1 MVLLV
6 LGLILFLGIH
16 AVSIVARPS
25 RDRMV
30 ASMGANGWRG
40 VYSLISAI
48 GLGLI
53 IWSWGD
59 ARAAAPLIY
68 EPPVWMKHLVALLML
83 FAAIAIAVYM
93 VPAGRL
99 KPVLKHPM
107 LLSVKIWAFAHLLA
121 NGDLA
126 SLQLTAQHGHLLFQ
140 RVQAIPVIRP
150 IPGRELFQNCS
161 HGILTQLLV
170 GNQHIHSSPTFTK
183 SIREESSFRAF
194 RPEKGYSFGSA
205 S

>member
-1 MVLLV
+1 MVLFV
-6 LGLILFLGIH
+6 IGLLLFLGIH
-16 AVSIVARPS
+16 AVSIVARPQ

-30 ASMGANGWRG
+30 EAMGANGWRG
-40 VYSLISAI
+40 VYSLIAAI

-53 IWSWGD
+53 IWNWGD
-59 ARAAAPLIY
+59 ARAAAPFLY

-83 FAAIAIAVYM
+83 FSAIAMAVYM

-126 SLQLTAQHGHLLFQ
+126 SLLLFGGFLVWAVAD
-140 RVQAIPVIRP
+140 RISLKRRNAAIAAPGPARNDAIALVVGLVIYGALVFGGHAWLFGVSPLP
-150 IPGRELFQNCS
+150 IG
-161 HGILTQLLV
+161 
-170 GNQHIHSSPTFTK
+170 
-183 SIREESSFRAF
+183 
-194 RPEKGYSFGSA
+194 
-205 S
+205 

>member
-6 LGLILFLGIH
+6 LGLLLFLGIH
-16 AVSIVARPS
+16 AISIVAHPF

-40 VYSLISAI
+40 VYSLISAV

-53 IWSWGD
+53 IWNWGD
-59 ARAAAPLIY
+59 ARAAAPLLY

-83 FAAIAIAVYM
+83 FAAIAISVYM

-99 KPVLKHPM
+99 KPILKHPM

-126 SLQLTAQHGHLLFQ
+126 SALLFGSFLIWAVAD
-140 RVQAIPVIRP
+140 RISLKRRNAAIAA
-150 IPGRELFQNCS
+150 PGPARNDIIALVVGLAIYLALVFGGHTWLF
-161 HGILTQLLV
+161 GVTPLPL
-170 GNQHIHSSPTFTK
+170 G
-183 SIREESSFRAF
+183 
-194 RPEKGYSFGSA
+194 
-205 S
+205 

>member
-126 SLQLTAQHGHLLFQ
+126 SLLLFGSFLVWAVAD
-140 RVQAIPVIRP
+140 RISLKRRNAAIPA
-150 IPGRELFQNCS
+150 PGPVSNDIIALVAGVGIYAGLVFGGHAWLF
-161 HGILTQLLV
+161 GV
-170 GNQHIHSSPTFTK
+170 SPL
-183 SIREESSFRAF
+183 
-194 RPEKGYSFGSA
+194 PLG
-205 S
+205 